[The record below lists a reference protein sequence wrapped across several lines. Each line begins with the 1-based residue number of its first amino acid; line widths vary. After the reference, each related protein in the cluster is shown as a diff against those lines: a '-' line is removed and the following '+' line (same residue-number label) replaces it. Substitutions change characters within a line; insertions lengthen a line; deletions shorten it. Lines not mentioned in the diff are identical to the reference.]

1 MQIKCIISN
10 KTKRNN
16 KHPELC
22 MRKTL
27 LLKIFHN
34 IINVMQQS
42 YSILQLMQTF
52 ISWEM
57 KIQTF
62 LNSEESDKNGI
73 PTERRIPVIISF
85 IGG

>member
-1 MQIKCIISN
+1 
-10 KTKRNN
+10 
-16 KHPELC
+16 